1 MIKYQN
7 MQNVMGNSKIVV
19 KNCKSDFS
27 INVNVDE
34 SEKLVYFNTK
44 TVVFQNSVY
53 WVHLAGDLIF
63 GFQASP
69 DIN

>member
-27 INVNVDE
+27 TNVNVDE

-44 TVVFQNSVY
+44 TVVFQNSV
-53 WVHLAGDLIF
+53 
-63 GFQASP
+63 
-69 DIN
+69 